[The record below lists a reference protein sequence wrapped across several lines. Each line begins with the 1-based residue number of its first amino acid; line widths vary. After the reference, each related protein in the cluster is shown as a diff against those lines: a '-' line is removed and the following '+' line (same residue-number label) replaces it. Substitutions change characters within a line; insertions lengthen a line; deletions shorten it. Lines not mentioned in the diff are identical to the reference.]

1 MIFLEIL
8 PAFTGWY
15 KQTKLNSA
23 FQTLVFNTLKKKK
36 SNKVKKN
43 ISKSNSKEVKKIQQQ
58 QKILK
63 KSKKKKQ
70 QKNNKTKFQ
79 QRQIRTALPP
89 KKIIHLNI
97 SSFMSVYCV

>member
-1 MIFLEIL
+1 MKKLLFLEIL

-43 ISKSNSKEVKKIQQQ
+43 ISKEVKKIQQQ

-63 KSKKKKQ
+63 KSKKK
-70 QKNNKTKFQ
+70 
-79 QRQIRTALPP
+79 IR
-89 KKIIHLNI
+89 K
-97 SSFMSVYCV
+97 

>member
-1 MIFLEIL
+1 MRLEILGGKKKLEKKLIFLEIL

-43 ISKSNSKEVKKIQQQ
+43 ISKSNSKEVTKIQQQ
-58 QKILK
+58 QKIFK

-70 QKNNKTKFQ
+70 QKNNKTKF
-79 QRQIRTALPP
+79 
-89 KKIIHLNI
+89 
-97 SSFMSVYCV
+97 